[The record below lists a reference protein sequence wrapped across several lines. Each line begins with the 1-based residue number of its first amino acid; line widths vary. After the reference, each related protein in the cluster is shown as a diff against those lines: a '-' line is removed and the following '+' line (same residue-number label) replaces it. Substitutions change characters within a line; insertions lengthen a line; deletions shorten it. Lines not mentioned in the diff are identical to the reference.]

1 MKAGKSPLDRVL
13 GRLDD
18 LDEVNLGILVQ
29 RLARERKL
37 LETVFDVIRDGILVL
52 DDKGDISYVN
62 IQGKQLIGLKDSQS
76 GQVSLMRAA
85 PEIARAIGLDHGNDG
100 IKAEVIVREM
110 EISYPDLRYIRV
122 YAVPIEE
129 AFVKNTES
137 QKIGL
142 AIIMTDITE
151 EKVSLDERIESEKVS
166 SIMDLAAGVAHELG
180 NPLNSIHIHLQV
192 LRRNLSSQ
200 NSKNKKTDKSLTAC
214 INEVERLDGI
224 IAHFLKAI
232 RPQEPDF
239 KNINLLKVIE
249 ETVRL
254 KKEEL
259 SIQKISVSMEAGVRE
274 PIIKGDSEQLKQVF
288 FNVLGNAIEAI
299 KVNSTIRIV
308 TGLEENFVFVKIID
322 HGTGISKEDLSKV
335 FEPYYTTKKSGHG
348 IGMMIVHRI
357 MRDHGGDVGI
367 DSKVG
372 AGTIVTLRFPR
383 NSTRPKLLESQITKP

>member
-52 DDKGDISYVN
+52 DDKGDISYAN
-62 IQGKQLIGLKDSQS
+62 IQGKQLIGLKDNQS
-76 GQVSLMRAA
+76 GHVSLLRAA

-129 AFVKNTES
+129 AFVKNTDSE
-137 QKIGL
+137 KIGL

-200 NSKNKKTDKSLTAC
+200 NPKNKKTDKSLSAC

-239 KNINLLKVIE
+239 KNINLLNIIE

-259 SIQKISVSMEAGVRE
+259 NVHKINVSMEAGVRE
-274 PIIKGDSEQLKQVF
+274 PVINCDSEQLKQVF

-299 KVNSTIRIV
+299 KKNSTIRIV
-308 TGLEENFVFVKIID
+308 TGLEENFVYVKIID
-322 HGTGISKEDLSKV
+322 HGTGISKEDLPKV

-383 NSTRPKLLESQITKP
+383 NSARRKLLESPITKT

>member
-1 MKAGKSPLDRVL
+1 MKAGKSPLDKVL

-52 DDKGDISYVN
+52 DGKGDINYAN
-62 IQGKQLIGLKDSQS
+62 IQGKKLIGLKENQAT
-76 GQVSLMRAA
+76 QVSLLRAA
-85 PEIARAIGLDHGNDG
+85 PEIARAIGLDHGKKG
-100 IKAEVIVREM
+100 THAEVIVREM
-110 EISYPDLRYIRV
+110 EISYPELRYIRV

-129 AFVKNTES
+129 AFVKQEE
-137 QKIGL
+137 KEEVGI
-142 AIIMTDITE
+142 AIIITDITE
-151 EKVSLDERIESEKVS
+151 EKVSFEERIESERVA

-192 LRRNLSSQ
+192 LHRNLNLEKSNQ
-200 NSKNKKTDKSLTAC
+200 EKSKKSLSTC
-214 INEVERLDGI
+214 INEVQRLDGI

-232 RPQEPDF
+232 RPQSPDF
-239 KNINLLKVIE
+239 KKLNILNIIE
-249 ETVRL
+249 ETVHL

-259 SIQKISVSMEAGVRE
+259 SAKKINISMEAGVRE
-274 PIIKGDSEQLKQVF
+274 PFVNGDSEQLKQVF
-288 FNVLGNAIEAI
+288 FNIIGNAIDAI
-299 KVNSTIRIV
+299 SKKSEIRIL
-308 TGLEENFVFVKIID
+308 TGLEDRFVFVKIID
-322 HGTGISKEDLSKV
+322 HGTGISKDDLSKV

-372 AGTIVTLRFPR
+372 AGTIVT
-383 NSTRPKLLESQITKP
+383 